1 MSLQNLL
8 DIADAR
14 SKQDIKL
21 SFLTDVETGELK
33 QGLSEERLKAQVEPL
48 RYLISFFRKYPD
60 YLVDYMLHINEYGK
74 RTDNPYNP
82 QNFQFFFY
90 QRIFLRIVMRHRY
103 VYATFPRAYSKSFLS
118 MLVLMLRCILYPNS
132 QLFVTTGGK
141 EQAASITIAKIEELC
156 RLIPPL
162 NNEIN
167 WDRGVSKKSKDDVRY
182 VFKNK
187 SSIDILAARPS
198 SRGQR
203 RTGGLMEECV
213 LIDGD
218 ILNEVI
224 IPTTNVNRLLPDG
237 SRHNE
242 EIINKSQ
249 IYITTAGWKNSFAY
263 DKLIELLV
271 QSIIEPDQ
279 AMIMGGTYETPVVE
293 GLLDEDFVDQLKI
306 QGTYNDDSFDREYR
320 SIWSG
325 SVENAFYSAEK
336 FDKHRVLLQPENEY
350 SGRSSKTAY
359 YVIGVDVGRIGCTTE
374 AMIIKSTPQPQ
385 GSDLKTLVNIYTY
398 EAEDFETQAI
408 NLKKLYYKYKARI
421 LSIDANG
428 LGVGLIDFMT
438 KAQVDPETGDDLPPF
453 GVADG
458 TAEDTVNLYKKIK
471 GAGVEENA
479 MYLIKANAPINTEA
493 YSYAQTQMSSGKV
506 KFLIDEQAAKVK
518 LLSTKTGQ
526 NYNAD
531 QRAEYLRPFTLTSIL
546 RDQMLN
552 LVEENEGV
560 NIILKQSNR
569 GIKKDKFSA
578 FTYGLYYI
586 KKQEDLARRRKKR
599 DVSKLMFFS

>member
-1 MSLQNLL
+1 MSLQSLL
-8 DIADAR
+8 DISD
-14 SKQDIKL
+14 SKN
-21 SFLTDVETGELK
+21 FAK
-33 QGLSEERLKAQVEPL
+33 QELSEERLKEQLPNL
-48 RYLISFFRKYPD
+48 RKLVSFYREYPD
-60 YLVDYMLHINEYGK
+60 YLIDAMLKNNEYKAGE
-74 RTDNPYNP
+74 DNPYNP
-82 QNFQFFFY
+82 NNFHFYFY
-90 QRIFLRIVMRHRY
+90 QRIFLRVVMRHRY

-118 MLVLMLRCILYPNS
+118 MMVLMLRCILYPNS

-167 WDRGVSKKSKDDVRY
+167 WNRGVSKKSKDDVKY
-182 VFKNK
+182 VFKNG
-187 SSIDILAARPS
+187 SSIDILAARQS

-218 ILNEVI
+218 ILNEVV
-224 IPTTNVNRLLPDG
+224 IPTTNVDRLLPDG
-237 SRHNE
+237 TRHKE
-242 EIINKSQ
+242 ENVNKSQ

-271 QSIIEPDQ
+271 QSIIAPNEV
-279 AMIMGGTYETPVVE
+279 MVIGGTYETPVTE

-306 QGTYNDDSFDREYR
+306 QGTYNDESFDREYR

-336 FDKHRVLLQPENEY
+336 FDKHRVLLQPEYEY
-350 SGRSSKTAY
+350 SGRSSSSAY

-374 AMIIKSTPQPQ
+374 ACIFKSTPQPQ

-398 EAEDFETQAI
+398 DAEDFETQAI
-408 NLKKLYYKYKARI
+408 NLKRLYYKYKART
-421 LSIDANG
+421 LAIDANG

-453 GVADG
+453 GVEGG
-458 TAEDTVNLYKKIK
+458 TAEDTIELYKKVK
-471 GAGVEENA
+471 GPGVEEDA

-493 YSYAQTQMSSGKV
+493 FSYAQTQMASGKV
-506 KFLIDEQAAKVK
+506 KFLIDEQQAKTK
-518 LLSTKTGQ
+518 LMSTKKGQ
-526 NYNAD
+526 AYNSD
-531 QRAEYLRPFTLTSIL
+531 QRNDYLRPFVLTTVL
-546 RDQMLN
+546 REQMLN

-560 NIILKQSNR
+560 NILLKQSNR
-569 GIKKDKFSA
+569 SIKKDKFSA
-578 FTYGLYYI
+578 FVYGLYYI
-586 KKQEDLARRRKKR
+586 KKEEDKKRKRKKR
-599 DVSKLMFFS
+599 DISQMLFFS